1 MAPHV
6 MVYHDHAA
14 CAADVSLQ
22 QHNLCGMSMAARY
35 ARLRNPGIG
44 IPSRSINA
52 PGISSTSTMFTVELL

>member
-22 QHNLCGMSMAARY
+22 QHNLCGMAMA